1 METEM
6 KHLLII
12 TIMSLSSFAW
22 SAQDWKVVAETTSC
36 SDKIQIMGKEGEK
49 YVLAVRGED
58 KVKLFA
64 KDGSVFNENA
74 MRNTEFL
81 SAKNGDV
88 TYIFTQPAYVEA
100 NPPKIDV
107 VYGGNKSR
115 CKMQSK

>member
-1 METEM
+1 M

-64 KDGSVFNENA
+64 KDGAVFNENA